1 MREPDWTAFI
11 KKLFEPV
18 YKMQDVHRNLLKIEL
33 KDGGCNNYAKII
45 IAY

>member
-11 KKLFEPV
+11 EKLLEPI
-18 YKMQDVHRNLLKIEL
+18 YKMQDIHRNLLKTEL
-33 KDGGCNNYAKII
+33 KDERCNKYAKII